1 MSSPLARAAQGLDR
15 SLGDAAL
22 ERGPWVIVGVIAGI
36 AAWFVLPGPMA
47 WMAAIGVALGV
58 AVAGVLLLLMDRVPD
73 LALALLAL
81 GLAVAA
87 IGYIG
92 IGLSSVLPMIGAFA
106 ILACIGSGILLP
118 NMLTW
123 TMRRLPAEMRGRG
136 TGMWTGAFFLGQFLA
151 PIVAASAMQATG
163 GLANALTVYAGL
175 IAIGAIAALLFARKP
190 TFEATT

>member
-1 MSSPLARAAQGLDR
+1 AVSPGIIGLIGAGTNLGVGLGTFVFDR
-15 SLGDAAL
+15 LKDKA
-22 ERGPWVIVGVIAGI
+22 
-36 AAWFVLPGPMA
+36 GPM
-47 WMAAIGVALGV
+47 
-58 AVAGVLLLLMDRVPD
+58 
-73 LALALLAL
+73 LLAL

-92 IGLSSVLPMIGAFA
+92 IGLSSILPMIGAFA

-151 PIVAASAMQATG
+151 PIVAASAMRATG